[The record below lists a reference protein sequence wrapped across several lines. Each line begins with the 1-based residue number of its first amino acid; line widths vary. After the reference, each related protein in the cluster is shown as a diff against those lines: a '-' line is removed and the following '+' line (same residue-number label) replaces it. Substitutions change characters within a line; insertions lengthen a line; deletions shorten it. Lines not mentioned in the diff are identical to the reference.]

1 MDKVLVTGL
10 LIIAAVTSVA
20 VIIGSIGPT
29 IGRGG
34 QEAKES
40 QLAAAKKIATS
51 FTIID
56 VIPYIGG
63 YPPPPA
69 QAVGC
74 RGAGHSCSI
83 DVWMKNIGQAEIEP
97 VSVLDIS
104 LLSSTGEYYRDNI
117 ARDLNCGYLA
127 GDPTWFALPCGKE
140 IWLPNETLHLRLNG
154 PLARDRLPLGT
165 HYTFYV
171 TTRNGVQEKFLFQ
184 IPE

>member
-29 IGRGG
+29 IGRSG

-40 QLAAAKKIATS
+40 QLAAAKKIETN

-56 VIPYIGG
+56 VIPYIGD

-74 RGAGHSCSI
+74 
-83 DVWMKNIGQAEIEP
+83 QE
-97 VSVLDIS
+97 
-104 LLSSTGEYYRDNI
+104 TGI
-117 ARDLNCGYLA
+117 LVPSMSG
-127 GDPTWFALPCGKE
+127 
-140 IWLPNETLHLRLNG
+140 
-154 PLARDRLPLGT
+154 
-165 HYTFYV
+165 
-171 TTRNGVQEKFLFQ
+171 
-184 IPE
+184 

>member
-34 QEAKES
+34 EEAKES

-56 VIPYIGG
+56 VIPSIGP
-63 YPPPPA
+63 YPRPPA
-69 QAVGC
+69 PAVGC
-74 RGAGHSCSI
+74 QGFGHSCSI

-97 VSVLDIS
+97 VSDLDIS
-104 LLSSTGEYYRDNI
+104 LLSSTG
-117 ARDLNCGYLA
+117 
-127 GDPTWFALPCGKE
+127 
-140 IWLPNETLHLRLNG
+140 
-154 PLARDRLPLGT
+154 
-165 HYTFYV
+165 
-171 TTRNGVQEKFLFQ
+171 
-184 IPE
+184 

>member
-29 IGRGG
+29 IGRSG

-40 QLAAAKKIATS
+40 QLAAAKKIETN

-56 VIPYIGG
+56 VIPYIGD

-74 RGAGHSCSI
+74 QGNGHSCSI
-83 DVWMKNIGQAEIEP
+83 DVWMKNIGQADIVP
-97 VSVLDIS
+97 VSALDIS
-104 LLSSTGEYYRDNI
+104 ILSSTGEYYIDNMTL
-117 ARDLNCGYLA
+117 DTNCSYIA
-127 GDPTWFALPCGKE
+127 GDPTWYVLPCGKE
-140 IWLPNETLHLRLNG
+140 TWLPHETLQLRLNV
-154 PLARDRLPLGT
+154 PRFEDNLDLGS
-165 HYTFYV
+165 HYTVYV
-171 TTRNGVQEKFLFQ
+171 TTPNGVQEKFLFAVPQ
-184 IPE
+184 

>member
-63 YPPPPA
+63 YP
-69 QAVGC
+69 
-74 RGAGHSCSI
+74 
-83 DVWMKNIGQAEIEP
+83 
-97 VSVLDIS
+97 L
-104 LLSSTGEYYRDNI
+104 
-117 ARDLNCGYLA
+117 
-127 GDPTWFALPCGKE
+127 
-140 IWLPNETLHLRLNG
+140 
-154 PLARDRLPLGT
+154 LPLRQSVAVEPGILAPSMS
-165 HYTFYV
+165 
-171 TTRNGVQEKFLFQ
+171 G
-184 IPE
+184 